1 MTGSTR
7 GQQEV
12 RENWWDIRARF
23 GSEVLSEVVD
33 DSTNS
38 EPGTMNGHI
47 IHVGE
52 DGGVIRGADGAE
64 YSFAIQDILANPHGK
79 FGRWAELWEVSFLPK
94 GDRAT
99 QIVISRVGVGT
110 YKVITLDGSEQK
122 KQQIV
127 AATLALLFGALGAHK
142 FYLGYNTQGTIMLLM
157 GTLGWFF
164 LVPPFASLLIGFI
177 EAVIYFSKNE
187 QEFYDTYEAKQR
199 TWF

>member
-7 GQQEV
+7 GQQKV
-12 RENWWDIRARF
+12 KGNWWDIRERL

-33 DSTNS
+33 DSTDS
-38 EPGTMNGHI
+38 EPGTMKGHI
-47 IHVGE
+47 THVGK
-52 DGGVIRGADGAE
+52 DVGVIRGFDGAE

-79 FGRWAELWEVSFLPK
+79 FGRWAELWEVSFLPE

-99 QIVISRVGVGT
+99 QIVIRRVGVT
-110 YKVITLDGSEQK
+110 YKVITLDGSEHEK
-122 KQQIV
+122 KQLM

-164 LVPPFASLLIGFI
+164 LVPPFASLLIGLI
-177 EAVIYFSKNE
+177 EAVIYFRKNE

-199 TWF
+199 AWF

>member
-12 RENWWDIRARF
+12 KENWWDIRERL

-38 EPGTMNGHI
+38 ELGTMKGHI
-47 IHVGE
+47 THGGKDV
-52 DGGVIRGADGAE
+52 GVIRGADGTE

-79 FGRWAELWEVSFLPK
+79 FGRWAELWEVSFLPE

-99 QIVISRVGVGT
+99 QIVIRRVGVT
-110 YKVITLDGSEQK
+110 YNAITLDGSEHEK
-122 KQQIV
+122 KQIM

-164 LVPPFASLLIGFI
+164 LVPLFASFLIGLI
-177 EAVIYFSKNE
+177 EGVIYFRKNE

-199 TWF
+199 AWF

>member
-7 GQQEV
+7 GQQKV
-12 RENWWDIRARF
+12 KGNWWDIRERL

-33 DSTNS
+33 DSTDS
-38 EPGTMNGHI
+38 EPGTMKGHI
-47 IHVGE
+47 THVGK
-52 DGGVIRGADGAE
+52 DVGVIRGFDGAQ

-79 FGRWAELWEVSFLPK
+79 FGRWAELWEVSFLPE

-99 QIVISRVGVGT
+99 QIVIRRVGVT
-110 YKVITLDGSEQK
+110 YKVITLDGSEHEK
-122 KQQIV
+122 KQIM
-127 AATLALLFGALGAHK
+127 AATLALLFGASGAHK

-164 LVPPFASLLIGFI
+164 LVPPFVSLLIGLI

>member
-7 GQQEV
+7 GQQKV
-12 RENWWDIRARF
+12 KGNWWDIRERL

-33 DSTNS
+33 DSTDS
-38 EPGTMNGHI
+38 EPGTMKGHI
-47 IHVGE
+47 THVGK
-52 DGGVIRGADGAE
+52 DVGVIRGFDGAE

-79 FGRWAELWEVSFLPK
+79 FGRWAELWEVSFLPE

-99 QIVISRVGVGT
+99 QIVIRRVGVT
-110 YKVITLDGSEQK
+110 YKVITLDGSEHEK
-122 KQQIV
+122 KQIM

-164 LVPPFASLLIGFI
+164 LVPPFASLLIGLI
-177 EAVIYFSKNE
+177 EAVIYFRKSE

-199 TWF
+199 AWF

>member
-1 MTGSTR
+1 MK
-7 GQQEV
+7 
-12 RENWWDIRARF
+12 ENWWDPRERL
-23 GSEVLSEVVD
+23 GSEILSEVVD

-38 EPGTMNGHI
+38 EPGTMKGHI
-47 IHVGE
+47 THVRK
-52 DGGVIRGADGAE
+52 DVGVIRGADGAE

-79 FGRWAELWEVSFLPK
+79 FGRWAELWEVSFLPE

-99 QIVISRVGVGT
+99 QIVIRRVGVT
-110 YKVITLDGSEQK
+110 YKVITLDGSEHEK
-122 KQQIV
+122 KQIM

-164 LVPPFASLLIGFI
+164 LVPPFASLLIGLI
-177 EAVIYFSKNE
+177 EAVIYFRKNE

-199 TWF
+199 AWF